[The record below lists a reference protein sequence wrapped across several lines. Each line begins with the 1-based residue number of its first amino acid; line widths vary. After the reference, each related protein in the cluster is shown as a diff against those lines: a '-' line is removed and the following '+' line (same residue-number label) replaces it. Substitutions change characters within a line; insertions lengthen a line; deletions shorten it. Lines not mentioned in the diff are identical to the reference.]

1 MMKNPESWKMFR
13 FASPVFLVL
22 LAVFPL
28 LLFFR
33 AKKREHAMVRTSDL
47 SWLKDSP
54 VTLFLLISRALPLMK
69 YCALVLLIIALAR
82 PQWGTRK
89 MNVNTEGINIVLA
102 LDLSESMAALDFK
115 LEGSIVTRL
124 DAVKSVVKEFTMKR
138 DGDRIGMVV
147 FGSQAFTQLP
157 LTRDYDT
164 LSFLLDR
171 LSIGAAGPSTAIGDA
186 IGISL
191 KRLSDVESKSNI
203 IILLTDG
210 KSNSGEI
217 SPLDA
222 AEIAKNRG
230 VKIYT
235 IGVGQNGKAPFLV
248 TDPLFGER
256 YVYQMVEMDHE
267 TLKEIAGKTKGEF
280 FAAGDTE
287 SLAKIYDI
295 IDSLEKTEVE
305 VKEWAEYDDLY
316 VWFVLTA
323 GILLGFTVLLSN
335 TRLLRIP

>member
-1 MMKNPESWKMFR
+1 MCRIGGITMFR

-22 LAVFPL
+22 LVVVPL
-28 LLFFR
+28 LLLFR
-33 AKKREHAMVRTSDL
+33 ARNSKNVSVRTSDL
-47 SWLKDSP
+47 SWLKDLP
-54 VTLFLLISRALPLMK
+54 VTLFLLVSRVLPLVK
-69 YCALVLLIIALAR
+69 YCGLVFLIIALAR
-82 PQWGTRK
+82 PQWGIKK
-89 MNVNTEGINIVLA
+89 MNVKTEGINIVLA

-115 LEGSIVTRL
+115 LDGSIVTRL
-124 DAVKSVVKEFTMKR
+124 DAVKSVVKEFIMKR

-164 LSFLLDR
+164 LSFVLDR
-171 LSIGAAGPSTAIGDA
+171 LKIGAAGPSTAIGDA

-191 KRLSDVESKSNI
+191 KRLEDIESKSNI

-217 SPLDA
+217 SPMA
-222 AEIAKNRG
+222 AADIAKQRN
-230 VKIYT
+230 VKVYT
-235 IGVGQNGKAPFLV
+235 VGVGQKGKAPFLV
-248 TDPLFGER
+248 NDPLFGER
-256 YVYQMVEMDHE
+256 YVYQRVDMDHE
-267 TLKEIAGKTKGEF
+267 TLKKIAGKTQGEF

-287 SLAKIYDI
+287 SLGTIYDI

-305 VKEWAEYDDLY
+305 VKAWAEYDDLY
-316 VWFVLTA
+316 VWFVLA
-323 GILLGFTVLLSN
+323 GALLLGATVLLSN